1 MLHLQASSP
10 SNTLAAIICLSL
22 LISCEKP
29 PPATT
34 SQTPPDLAPPTRCG
48 DPHRILTANVR
59 SLPAPPLR
67 DGVGNA
73 SLTITTTNPQAQAY
87 FDCGLNLLHVF
98 WEFEA
103 YRAFQRAI
111 ELDPDCAMAYWGIVM
126 CMPGRNP
133 EFLVERTNAM
143 GRLLAL
149 RDKVSPRE
157 QGYIDALQ
165 ILVTQGSDRFAER
178 MEANWR
184 SDPSDVDAGAL
195 AAYYFKEGYLANG
208 QRTAKQERGI
218 QIIEEV
224 LKKSPNH
231 VGAIHYAIHLYELG
245 PEIDLAVPYTQR
257 IGKLAPR
264 ASHAVHM
271 PGHVAFFRGDYEEAI
286 GHFRAAYAV
295 DEAYHKAEGI
305 DLAENE
311 NFAHNTHFL
320 AQAYCEAGRLRE
332 ALLYA
337 EELKRTRL
345 STSRLRSEASSV
357 VTYEGR
363 SLAGRLLLR
372 AGQYQQ
378 AAESFA
384 REAADLSPSVPRY
397 FLEGLAAVSRG
408 LHLAGTGQRDQI
420 SIPLSDLAGW
430 TQLLNDAGAR
440 VTASEEGFYAQRAS
454 RMLDLFARAMRGMSA
469 SSLQTGRIF
478 IEGLVEADGDAYR
491 MDPPLLPL
499 SAHELA
505 GAFYLQRGDAVS
517 AKASYQKALI
527 QRPRSGHVM
536 LGLAR
541 AEKLVTGGTVTEGT
555 RFAWNRVIECFPKA
569 DVNLP
574 ALIEAKAELA
584 K

>member
-1 MLHLQASSP
+1 MRPHTQSRYKALVAVTCLW
-10 SNTLAAIICLSL
+10 LAA
-22 LISCEKP
+22 SCHKSARLTGDQA
-29 PPATT
+29 PAN
-34 SQTPPDLAPPTRCG
+34 LAPPARCG
-48 DPHRILTANVR
+48 DPHRVLTANVR
-59 SLPAPPLR
+59 HLPAPPLR

-73 SLTITTTNPQAQAY
+73 SLTITTKNPQAQAY

-103 YRAFQRAI
+103 YRAFQRAV
-111 ELDPDCAMAYWGIVM
+111 ELDPECAMAYWGIVM
-126 CMPGRNP
+126 CMPGRSP

-143 GRLLAL
+143 GRLAAL
-149 RDKVSPRE
+149 RDRVSPRE

-165 ILVTQGSDRFAER
+165 VLVSQGSDRFAER
-178 MEANWR
+178 LEANWR
-184 SDPSDVDAGAL
+184 SDPTDIDAGAL
-195 AAYYFKEGYLANG
+195 AAYYYKDGYQANG
-208 QRTAKQERGI
+208 QRTDRQDRGI
-218 QIIEEV
+218 RIIEEV
-224 LKKSPNH
+224 LKRSPNH

-245 PEIDLAVPYTQR
+245 PEIDLAVPYALR

-271 PGHVAFFRGDYEEAI
+271 PGHVAFFRGDYDEAI
-286 GHFRAAYAV
+286 SHFRAAYAV

-305 DLAENE
+305 DFAENE
-311 NFAHNTHFL
+311 NFAHNTNFL
-320 AQAYCEAGRLRE
+320 AHAYCEAGRLRE

-345 STSRLRSEASSV
+345 STSRLRSEAASV
-357 VTYEGR
+357 VVYEGR

-372 AGQYQQ
+372 AGQYQK
-378 AAESFA
+378 AAETFA
-384 REAADLSPSVPRY
+384 REATDLSPSVPRY
-397 FLEGLAAVSRG
+397 SLEGLAAVSRG
-408 LHLAGTGQRDQI
+408 LQMASTGQRDQL
-420 SIPLSDLAGW
+420 SIALGDLARW
-430 TQLLNDAGAR
+430 TQLLNDAAGR

-454 RMLDLFARAMRGMSA
+454 RALDLFARALRAMGA

-478 IEGLVEADGDAYR
+478 IEGLIEADGDAFR

-499 SAHELA
+499 SSHELA

-541 AEKLVTGGTVTEGT
+541 AEKLAAGGTATDAT
-555 RFAWNRVIECFPKA
+555 RFAWSRVIECFPKA
-569 DVNLP
+569 DADLS
-574 ALIEAKAELA
+574 ALMEAKAELA

>member
-1 MLHLQASSP
+1 MRPPATSSY
-10 SNTLAAIICLSL
+10 TALAALACLWL
-22 LISCEKP
+22 ATSCEKP
-29 PPATT
+29 TRQAAD
-34 SQTPPDLAPPTRCG
+34 QTPIDLAPPTRCG

-59 SLPAPPLR
+59 NLPAPPLR

-103 YRAFQRAI
+103 YRAFQRATQ
-111 ELDPDCAMAYWGIVM
+111 LDPDCAMAYWGIVM
-126 CMPGRNP
+126 CMPGRSP
-133 EFLVERTNAM
+133 EFLAERTNAL
-143 GRLLAL
+143 GRLSAL
-149 RDKVSPRE
+149 RERVSPRE
-157 QGYIDALQ
+157 QRYIDALQ
-165 ILVTQGSDRFAER
+165 VLVSQGSDRFAER
-178 MEANWR
+178 LEANWR
-184 SDPSDVDAGAL
+184 TDPTDVDAGAL
-195 AAYYFKEGYLANG
+195 AAYYFKDGYLANG
-208 QRTAKQERGI
+208 QRTARQEQGI
-218 QIIEEV
+218 QIIEAV
-224 LKKSPNH
+224 LKQAPNH
-231 VGAIHYAIHLYELG
+231 IGALHYAIHLYELG
-245 PEIDLAVPYTQR
+245 PEIDLAFPYAQR
-257 IGKLAPR
+257 ISKLAPR

-286 GHFRAAYAV
+286 RHFRAAYAV
-295 DEAYHKAEGI
+295 DAAYHRAEGI

-311 NFAHNTHFL
+311 NFAHNTNFL

-345 STSRLRSEASSV
+345 STSRLRSEAASV
-357 VTYEGR
+357 VAYEGR

-378 AAESFA
+378 AAEALA

-408 LHLAGTGQRDQI
+408 LHLAESGQREQI
-420 SIPLSDLAGW
+420 SIAFSDLARW

-454 RMLDLFARAMRGMSA
+454 RTLELFARALRAMGA

-478 IEGLVEADGDAYR
+478 IEGLIEADGDAYR

-499 SAHELA
+499 SSHELA
-505 GAFYLQRGDAVS
+505 GAFYLQRGDAAS
-517 AKASYQKALI
+517 AKAAYQKALL

-541 AEKLVTGGTVTEGT
+541 AEKLTAGGTTTDIT

-569 DVNLP
+569 DTNLP

-584 K
+584 R

>member
-1 MLHLQASSP
+1 MHLPHTSSHLAKHF
-10 SNTLAAIICLSL
+10 TLACLWL
-22 LISCEKP
+22 LTSCEKKNP
-29 PPATT
+29 PT
-34 SQTPPDLAPPTRCG
+34 SGQAQPNLAPPARCG

-59 SLPAPPLR
+59 NLPAPPLR

-73 SLTITTTNPQAQAY
+73 SLTITTNNPQAQAY
-87 FDCGLNLLHVF
+87 FDCGLNLLHAF

-103 YRAFQRAI
+103 YRAFQRAV

-143 GRLLAL
+143 ARLAAL
-149 RDKVSPRE
+149 RGHVSPRE
-157 QGYIDALQ
+157 QSYIDALQ
-165 ILVTQGSDRFAER
+165 ILVSQGSDHFAER
-178 MEANWR
+178 LEAIWR
-184 SDPSDVDAGAL
+184 SDPTDVDAGAL
-195 AAYYFKEGYLANG
+195 AAYYLKDGYLANG
-208 QRTAKQERGI
+208 QRTPKQERGI

-224 LKKSPNH
+224 LKRSPNH
-231 VGAIHYAIHLYELG
+231 VGALHYAIHLYELG
-245 PEIDLAVPYTQR
+245 PEIDLAMPYAQR
-257 IGKLAPR
+257 ISKLAPR
-264 ASHAVHM
+264 ASHVVHM

-286 GHFRAAYAV
+286 KHFRAAYAV

-305 DLAENE
+305 ELAENE
-311 NFAHNTHFL
+311 NFAHNTNFL

-337 EELKRTRL
+337 DELKRTRL
-345 STSRLRSEASSV
+345 ATSRLRSEAASV
-357 VTYEGR
+357 VVYEGR
-363 SLAGRLLLR
+363 SLSGRLLLR

-378 AAESFA
+378 AAETFA

-397 FLEGLAAVSRG
+397 SLDGLAAVSRG
-408 LHLAGTGQRDQI
+408 LQMAANGQHDQL
-420 SIPLSDLAGW
+420 SIALSDVARW
-430 TQLLNDAGAR
+430 TQLLNDAAAR

-454 RMLDLFARAMRGMSA
+454 RTLDLFARALRAMGA

-499 SAHELA
+499 SCHELA
-505 GAFYLQRGDAVS
+505 GAFYLQRGDAAS
-517 AKASYQKALI
+517 AKACYQKALI

-541 AEKLVTGGTVTEGT
+541 AEKLAAGGAATDST
-555 RFAWNRVIECFPKA
+555 RFAWNRVIESFPQG
-569 DVNLP
+569 DENLP
-574 ALIEAKAELA
+574 ALVEAKAELA

>member
-1 MLHLQASSP
+1 MLHRPASL
-10 SNTLAAIICLSL
+10 SNTLAALTCLWWL
-22 LISCEKP
+22 TSCEKP
-29 PPATT
+29 APATT
-34 SQTPPDLAPPTRCG
+34 GQTPPDLAPPARCG

-59 SLPAPPLR
+59 HLPAPPLR

-87 FDCGLNLLHVF
+87 FDAGLNLLHVF

-103 YRAFQRAI
+103 YRAFQRAT

-143 GRLLAL
+143 GRLTAL
-149 RDKVSPRE
+149 RDRVSPRE
-157 QGYIDALQ
+157 QRYIDALQ
-165 ILVTQGSDRFAER
+165 VLVSQGSDRFAER
-178 MEANWR
+178 LEANWR
-184 SDPSDVDAGAL
+184 SDPADVDSGAL
-195 AAYYFKEGYLANG
+195 AAYYLKDGYQANG
-208 QRTAKQERGI
+208 QRTARQDRGI
-218 QIIEEV
+218 RIIEEV
-224 LKKSPNH
+224 LKQAPDH
-231 VGAIHYAIHLYELG
+231 VGALHYAIHLYELG
-245 PEIDLAVPYTQR
+245 PEIDLAVPHAKR

-311 NFAHNTHFL
+311 NFAHNTNFL

-372 AGQYQQ
+372 AGKYQQ
-378 AAESFA
+378 AAETFS
-384 REAADLSPSVPRY
+384 REAAELSPSVPRY
-397 FLEGLAAVSRG
+397 LLEGLAAASRG
-408 LHLAGTGQRDQI
+408 LHLAGAGQRDQI
-420 SIPLSDLAGW
+420 SIPLGDLARW

-454 RMLDLFARAMRGMSA
+454 RMLDLFARTLRAMGA

-478 IEGLVEADGDAYR
+478 IEGLIEADGDAYR

-499 SAHELA
+499 SSHELA
-505 GAFYLQRGDAVS
+505 GAFYLQRGDAAA
-517 AKASYQKALI
+517 AKAAYQKALI

-541 AEKLVTGGTVTEGT
+541 AEKLATGGAPTDGT
-555 RFAWNRVIECFPKA
+555 RFAWNRVIESFPKA
-569 DVNLP
+569 DEDLP
-574 ALIEAKAELA
+574 ALVEAKAERQ
-584 K
+584 